1 MTNYILRQG
10 TDAYR
15 RLTLLA
21 EAKWPSTSAL
31 FERLPVRPGMKCMDV
46 GSGTGAVSLALA
58 RIVAPTGRVVGV
70 DTDTLLLDLAR
81 EKAAEEELPA
91 EFLEIDVTKSELP
104 RGFDLVYARFLLTH
118 LRSPLQALEKMRRS
132 TVGGVIVVEDI
143 DFDGHVCYPHC
154 AAFDRYVE
162 LYKGAARSRGADP
175 LIGPKLPGLLEA
187 AGCTRVELE
196 VVTPTFRRGEQK
208 LVAAITM
215 EHIREAVVG
224 AGLASHGEVD
234 DIVDE
239 LTAFARRSDTIISLA
254 RIFQAVGWG

>member
-31 FERLPVRPGMKCMDV
+31 LERLPVRPGMKCMDV

-81 EKAAEEELPA
+81 EKAAEEGLPA

-104 RGFDLVYARFLLTH
+104 RGFDLVYARFL
-118 LRSPLQALEKMRRS
+118 
-132 TVGGVIVVEDI
+132 
-143 DFDGHVCYPHC
+143 
-154 AAFDRYVE
+154 
-162 LYKGAARSRGADP
+162 
-175 LIGPKLPGLLEA
+175 
-187 AGCTRVELE
+187 
-196 VVTPTFRRGEQK
+196 
-208 LVAAITM
+208 
-215 EHIREAVVG
+215 
-224 AGLASHGEVD
+224 
-234 DIVDE
+234 
-239 LTAFARRSDTIISLA
+239 
-254 RIFQAVGWG
+254 